1 MLVYDN
7 ESNEKRKDCV
17 SCSSFFYFIFVVCEQ
32 FSVGGGGVVD
42 DGYVYVDHVLCVK
55 SACRRCLL
63 LICGQNIRLGHLI
76 NCPEAIISW

>member
-1 MLVYDN
+1 M
-7 ESNEKRKDCV
+7 
-17 SCSSFFYFIFVVCEQ
+17 I
-32 FSVGGGGVVD
+32 
-42 DGYVYVDHVLCVK
+42 GYVYVDHVLCVK